1 MAKKQT
7 PAGLSGELAE
17 AFDELQNALERAEHA
32 AASLRE
38 LLPRIGAIGSVF
50 EEIEA
55 VIESGRRQ
63 IGADQPA
70 PGSAYARPTL
80 VVPAQR
86 IQRPPQPW
94 SPDDGHI
101 PALNGDHTESDSFS
115 SGETGAGAMPLAA
128 GASNEGLTCFRL
140 EFDSQ
145 PGPLD
150 LRTVDDAVSEHPAV
164 RDVALLDYDGRHATL
179 KVWIEPSATPAQIQQ
194 ALIDR
199 APDLFDVSNS
209 VTIVALED
217 VA

>member
-1 MAKKQT
+1 MAKKT
-7 PAGLSGELAE
+7 TAAGLTGELAQ
-17 AFDELQNALERAEHA
+17 AFDELQQALDRAQHA
-32 AASLRE
+32 AASLRDV
-38 LLPRIGAIGSVF
+38 LPRIGAIGSVF

-63 IGADQPA
+63 IGADPLA
-70 PGSAYARPTL
+70 AAYSRPTL
-80 VVPAQR
+80 VVPEQSV
-86 IQRPPQPW
+86 QRPPQPW
-94 SPDDGHI
+94 SPEDGHD
-101 PALNGDHTESDSFS
+101 PSLNGAHADSDAFAD
-115 SGETGAGAMPLAA
+115 GAPAPSPGVPDD
-128 GASNEGLTCFRL
+128 GLTCFRL

-164 RDVALLDYDGRHATL
+164 RDVALIDYDGRRATL
-179 KVWIEPSATPAQIQQ
+179 KVWIEPTSTPAQIQQ
-194 ALIDR
+194 ALLDR

>member
-1 MAKKQT
+1 MAKKPT
-7 PAGLSGELAE
+7 AAGLTGELAE
-17 AFDELQNALERAEHA
+17 AFDELQQALDRAQHA
-32 AASLRE
+32 AASLRDV
-38 LLPRIGAIGSVF
+38 LPRIGAIGSVF

-63 IGADQPA
+63 IGADPLA
-70 PGSAYARPTL
+70 AASSYSRPTL
-80 VVPAQR
+80 VVPEQSL
-86 IQRPPQPW
+86 QRPPQPW
-94 SPDDGHI
+94 SPEEGHDPSI
-101 PALNGDHTESDSFS
+101 NGAHADSDTFADAAPAQPPGGPND
-115 SGETGAGAMPLAA
+115 
-128 GASNEGLTCFRL
+128 GLTCFRL

-164 RDVALLDYDGRHATL
+164 RDVALIDYDGRRATL
-179 KVWIEPSATPAQIQQ
+179 KVWIEPTSTPAQIQQ
-194 ALIDR
+194 ALLDR